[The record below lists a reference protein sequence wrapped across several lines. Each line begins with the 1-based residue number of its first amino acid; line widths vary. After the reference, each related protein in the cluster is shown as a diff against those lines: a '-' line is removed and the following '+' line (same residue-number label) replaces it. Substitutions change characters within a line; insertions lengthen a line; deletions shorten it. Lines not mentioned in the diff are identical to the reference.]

1 MTAPAIPY
9 AEQLKCVRREIAMR
23 ERVYPRWVADRKM
36 TQTKADAEIAAM
48 QSVAETLIPLAQ
60 SEELPL

>member
-1 MTAPAIPY
+1 MIPLS
-9 AEQLKCVRREIAMR
+9 EQLKCVRREIAMR

-48 QSVAETLIPLAQ
+48 KEVANTLFELIKKDEPPL
-60 SEELPL
+60 